1 MRKVLHFL
9 DLLDDVDTEWM
20 AVRGSRCHVSA
31 GTVLIQEGEEID
43 AIYFVL
49 DGEFVVR
56 VAAAGNKEIATL
68 LSGEIVGEMS
78 FVDSRPPTA
87 SVVAARDSQILRI
100 PRELL
105 NEKLAKDQGFAARF
119 YRGIATF
126 LSDRL
131 HVTVGRLGYGA
142 AEQDRDPS
150 ELDDQ
155 SIERI
160 SLAATRFDGMLRR
173 LQTT

>member
-20 AVRGSRCHVSA
+20 AMRGSKCHVNA
-31 GTVLIQEGEEID
+31 GTTLIREGEDID
-43 AIYFVL
+43 AVYLVL
-49 DGEFVVR
+49 DGELTVL
-56 VAAAGNKEIATL
+56 VAAAGNKELATL

-78 FVDSRPPTA
+78 FIDSRPPTV

-100 PRELL
+100 PRDLL
-105 NEKLAKDQGFAARF
+105 NEKIAKDPAFAARF

-131 HVTVGRLGYGA
+131 HVTVGRLGYGVA
-142 AEQDRDPS
+142 NQDRDPS

>member
-9 DLLDDVDTEWM
+9 DLLDDIDTEWM
-20 AVRGSRCHVSA
+20 AMRGSKCHVSA

-49 DGEFVVR
+49 DGEFTVR
-56 VAAAGNKEIATL
+56 AGAANKEIATL

-87 SVVAARDSQILRI
+87 SVVAGRDSQILRI

-105 NEKLAKDQGFAARF
+105 NEKLAKDQAFAARF